1 MKQPSE
7 LLAGASRRPV
17 TTGQCSDLIDDGG
30 LSVSSKPR
38 QCGCKCKCKCVLL
51 WLLCCAV
58 LCCAVLCCVLPCL
71 HRHRCAQGKAAA
83 IDRAEQRG
91 TRYQSKTQRK
101 EKRRPKQHHSRP
113 GDQLGR
119 VESRLVRL
127 PRCCSEAGKGQTRPS
142 LASVPSRCTEIASW
156 ASCWCNWNEC
166 LESTRHRGLPA
177 RR

>member
-1 MKQPSE
+1 M
-7 LLAGASRRPV
+7 L
-17 TTGQCSDLIDDGG
+17 C
-30 LSVSSKPR
+30 
-38 QCGCKCKCKCVLL
+38 LL

-119 VESRLVRL
+119 V
-127 PRCCSEAGKGQTRPS
+127 CSLEAAAKQARGRVQTRTVIGPRPVALHWNRVQPVFWLCTGATVRYSKPS
-142 LASVPSRCTEIASW
+142 AKVSNGRCS
-156 ASCWCNWNEC
+156 
-166 LESTRHRGLPA
+166 LLVVRTRLHHA
-177 RR
+177 W

>member
-91 TRYQSKTQRK
+91 TRYQSKTQRE
-101 EKRRPKQHHSRP
+101 EKRRPQQHHSRP

-119 VESRLVRL
+119 V
-127 PRCCSEAGKGQTRPS
+127 CSLEAAAKQARGRVQTRTVIGPRPVA
-142 LASVPSRCTEIASW
+142 LH
-156 ASCWCNWNEC
+156 WNRVHGGG
-166 LESTRHRGLPA
+166 TGMNT
-177 RR
+177 